1 MSQLTTGLRII
12 ANTVSKV
19 AQKDWTNF
27 SRFPKPTASN
37 TLMVSAEA
45 KQAGFVFLK
54 IRSFVRDYA

>member
-1 MSQLTTGLRII
+1 MSQLATGLRII

-27 SRFPKPTASN
+27 SRFPKSTASN

-45 KQAGFVFLK
+45 KQAVFVFLK
-54 IRSFVRDYA
+54 IRVLC